1 MQVSCFFLEF
11 LPLLLAFI
19 MDLGYSNYCY
29 DIRIVVLS
37 YSYFFLFYS
46 LEFSLRN
53 ISSHLFMRVFIIH
66 SIMALLKHRTI
77 DISSFGLV
85 SHSIIYF
92 VVRIV
97 PAMSFW
103 SSFTLAPLVLLT

>member
-19 MDLGYSNYCY
+19 MDLGYSNYYY

-37 YSYFFLFYS
+37 YSYFLFYS

-53 ISSHLFMRVFIIH
+53 ISSQLFMRVFIIH

-77 DISSFGLV
+77 DISSFRLV